1 MSNDDTGHKL
11 LRSRFD
17 TRRLPEPVA
26 QAIWHDSINVLFDV
40 RSRKTVEDG
49 FYASVDAALIGD
61 VALGRLM
68 GTGQEFDRSRSK
80 IARDGMDGYV
90 LQFYLKGQSAARSD
104 ARIQTASEGDLYI
117 LDMAQPL
124 ATTTSDHDQFSLIVP
139 RRLLAPR
146 LNSPDGVHMK
156 VAPGTLPLVGLFRD
170 SLASFYKHLDNMT
183 VSEAEAVMSPLLDMA
198 VAAINGHVTEDEVA
212 AYQVGQF
219 SRIRHYVEEHLLDQ
233 SLSLD
238 SVMGAFQI
246 SRRTAY
252 RLFEAVGGFS
262 TFVNRRR
269 LKRSLDALRASR
281 NQHISIAAIGA
292 MHGFDNAENFSRA
305 FRREFGL
312 SPRTV
317 RQFAG
322 ASINSRSGGTATPET
337 EWSHWIS
344 DLGR

>member
-1 MSNDDTGHKL
+1 MRSDSTGQKL

-17 TRRLPEPVA
+17 TRRLPEPLA
-26 QAIWHDSINVLFDV
+26 QAIWHDSINVLFDTP
-40 RSRKTVEDG
+40 SRKTVADG
-49 FYASVDAALIGD
+49 FYASGGAALIGD
-61 VALGRLM
+61 VALGRLA
-68 GTGQEFDRSRSK
+68 GTGKEFDRSRSK

-104 ARIQTASEGDLYI
+104 ARLETAGEGDLYI

-156 VAPGTLPLVGLFRD
+156 VTPGALPLVGLFRD
-170 SLASFYKHLDNMT
+170 SLASFYRHLDKMT
-183 VSEAEAVMSPLLDMA
+183 VREAEAAMVPLLDMA
-198 VAAINGHVTEDEVA
+198 VAAINGHLSEDEAV
-212 AYQVGQF
+212 AYQVAQF
-219 SRIRHYVEEHLLDQ
+219 SQIRRYVEEHLLDP

-238 SVMGAFQI
+238 GVMGAFQI

-252 RLFEAVGGFS
+252 RLFETVGGFS

-269 LKRSLDALRASR
+269 LKLSLRALRTVE
-281 NQHISIAAIGA
+281 NQYLSVATIGA

-322 ASINSRSGGTATPET
+322 AAVNSRSVDALTSET